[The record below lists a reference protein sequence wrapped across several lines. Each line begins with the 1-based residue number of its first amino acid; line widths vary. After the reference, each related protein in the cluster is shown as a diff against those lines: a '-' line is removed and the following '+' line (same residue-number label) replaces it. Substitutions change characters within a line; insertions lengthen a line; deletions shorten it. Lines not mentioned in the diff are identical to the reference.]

1 MIRNYLKVAW
11 RNLFKH
17 KGYSFINIFGLSVGI
32 ACFIMI
38 SLWVRHELS
47 YDRFHQKA
55 ERIYLVEDYEKYS
68 DGEELRFSVNP
79 PLLAPTLAKDYPEV
93 EAAVR
98 FRSLS
103 DKVFRRKDSVFSE
116 KGLAFCDPSFFQ
128 VFDFRFISG
137 DPDLALRNP
146 RSIILTR
153 QMAEK
158 YFGKENPLGQTLE
171 VDNRLELTVSGVVE
185 DVPSNS
191 SLLYNFLVPLDLS
204 KEFDSPLDSWGYY
217 AYKTFIL
224 LKKNT
229 DFRAVS
235 GKIKTEIKRHEPE
248 AIVELSLRP
257 LTDIHFSLN
266 RLSLPI
272 FSLLAVL
279 ILLTACINYMNL
291 ATARAV
297 NRAKEISLRKVVG
310 ATKIKI
316 TCQFYGESLFFSFM
330 GLIGGL
336 ILAGIL
342 MPFFNHLS
350 GMTLALSLLADGPM
364 VYLLLVTTLV
374 TGIIA
379 GSYPAFYLSLFNPIG
394 ILRGSFKIGKN
405 AATLRKILVT
415 FQFIIGITLIVSTL
429 IINRQLHFIKNR
441 DLGFDKQG
449 VLCLSLKGESKNKID
464 VLRNRILPISGI
476 RHVAAVS
483 APPAGNLNSR
493 IISDWQG
500 SRPNQQ
506 ILVYMLAA
514 DPDFSRTLN
523 IRMAQGRFFSDRFSA
538 DQKEGIVVNEAA
550 IKAMGMT
557 APLGKEMMEHRIIG
571 VMKDFHFY
579 SLHSRVQPLAVL
591 YQKEELEYLMIKIG
605 RADVSGLLS
614 SLTKIWRQTV
624 PHSPFE
630 FTFYDDFI
638 DRQYGQ
644 DRQIGEIINAFSM
657 LTIIIAC
664 LGLLGLAA
672 FSCRQRTK
680 EIGIRKALGAS
691 LPKILFMLLKEFNK
705 WILLANLVAWPLAY
719 LVMSNLLRLYAFR
732 ISLNAWDFLLAGI
745 AVLLAATATVSFEA
759 VKAAR
764 ANPVDSLRYE

>member
-1 MIRNYLKVAW
+1 MIRNYLKIAW

-17 KGYSFINIFGLSVGI
+17 KGYSFINIFGLAVGI
-32 ACFIMI
+32 GCFIMI

-79 PLLAPTLAKDYPEV
+79 PMLAPTLAKDYPEI

-98 FRSLS
+98 FRSLN
-103 DKVFRRKDSVFSE
+103 DKVFRRGNLVFSE

-137 DPDLALRNP
+137 NPDLALHNP
-146 RSIILTR
+146 RSIVLTR

-158 YFGKENPLGQTLE
+158 YFGKENPLGQTIE

-191 SLLYNFLVPLDLS
+191 SLLYNSLVPLALS
-204 KEFDSPLDSWGYY
+204 KEFDAPLNSWGYY
-217 AYKTFIL
+217 AYNTFVL

-235 GKIKTEIKRHEPE
+235 GKIKTEIKRHEQE

-257 LTDIHFSLN
+257 LTDMHLSLN

-272 FSLLAVL
+272 FSMLAIL

-316 TCQFYGESLFFSFM
+316 ITQFYGESLFFSLL
-330 GLIGGL
+330 GLIGGV
-336 ILAGIL
+336 ILAGLL
-342 MPFFNHLS
+342 MPFFNRLS
-350 GMTLALSLLADGPM
+350 GITLTVGLLANGPM
-364 VYLLLVTTLV
+364 IYLLLATTLV

-379 GSYPAFYLSLFNPIG
+379 GSYPSFYLSSFSPIG
-394 ILRGSFKIGKN
+394 ILRGYFKIGKN
-405 AATLRKILVT
+405 GAPLRKILVT
-415 FQFIIGITLIVSTL
+415 FQFTIGITLIVSTL

-441 DLGFDKQG
+441 DLGFDKHD

-464 VLRNRILPISGI
+464 VLKNRILPISGV
-476 RHVAAVS
+476 RHVAGVS

-493 IISDWQG
+493 IIDAWQG
-500 SRPNQQ
+500 SHPNQQ
-506 ILVYMLAA
+506 ILVYLLAA

-523 IRMAQGRFFSDRFSA
+523 IRMAQGRFFSDRFST

-557 APLGKEMMEHRIIG
+557 APIGKKLMEHRIIG

-579 SLHSRVQPLAVL
+579 SLHSRIQPLTVL
-591 YQKEELEYLMIKIG
+591 YQKEELEYLMIKTS
-605 RADVSGLLS
+605 RADVSDFLKPLA
-614 SLTKIWRQTV
+614 KIWRETV
-624 PHSPFE
+624 PQAPFE

-638 DRQYGQ
+638 DHQYGT
-644 DRQIGEIINAFSM
+644 DRQIGEIINAFSL

-680 EIGIRKALGAS
+680 EISIRKTLGAS

-705 WILLANLVAWPLAY
+705 WVLLANLIAWPLAY
-719 LVMSNLLRLYAFR
+719 VAVSNLLRLYAFR
-732 ISLNAWDFLLAGI
+732 ISLTAWDFLLAGI
-745 AVLLAATATVSFEA
+745 AVLLAATATVSLEA
-759 VKAAR
+759 VKTAR
-764 ANPVDSLRYE
+764 ANPVNSLRYE